1 MSEVSVG
8 MAVISLRPGVEWSMA
23 GDDVE
28 GITWHTQGVTPLTTA
43 EVEAEMVRLEA
54 AAVEAQAA
62 DAAARESA
70 AAKLAA
76 LGLNDAEIKAIVGGE
91 IVSPEP
97 EPEPQP
103 PVSI

>member
-1 MSEVSVG
+1 MIDTSQ
-8 MAVISLRPGVEWSMA
+8 AVASLRPNIEWTMQ

-28 GITWHTQGVTPLTTA
+28 GIIWHTQGVTPLTTA

-70 AAKLAA
+70 VAKLAA
-76 LGLNDAEIKAIVGGE
+76 LGLNDAEIKAIIGE
-91 IVSPEP
+91 DLEGATK
-97 EPEPQP
+97 
-103 PVSI
+103 